1 MIGVAGAEPD
11 RVDEGRRGGQIDMA
25 DDMTDGFSD
34 EERMLLDLVERFV
47 EERLLPLERHVM
59 AREANGQVLE
69 LTEDEEQPLLD
80 LCREL
85 GLWAL
90 DAPAEVGGAAL
101 PARVMLAI
109 HERLAR
115 TITPFQFPPD
125 SPNLHMLDAV
135 ASPEQRERYLEPY
148 AQGRAKSAMAI
159 SEPGAGSDP
168 AAMRTRA
175 VRDGDDWV
183 INGRKIWVSRIPSA
197 DFTILMAVT
206 DPALGARGGITA
218 FLVDKGAPG
227 FEVEREI
234 PMLGGLRTFELRIDD
249 LRLPDRQVLG
259 EVGQGF
265 APMQKRLTVR
275 RLEIGARS
283 VGMASRALSLMCDHV
298 AQREVF
304 GEKLADRQSIQWWIA
319 DAATKIHL
327 TRLLV
332 EDAARKADRG
342 VDIRTEASMVKVFAT
357 EMASEVVDHA
367 MQSFGAL
374 GMTREMP
381 FAILFQRLRM
391 SRIYEGPTEVHRM
404 VIARRAQREYQ
415 GRA

>member
-1 MIGVAGAEPD
+1 MSDV
-11 RVDEGRRGGQIDMA
+11 
-25 DDMTDGFSD
+25 FSD
-34 EERMLLDLVERFV
+34 EEQMLLDLVERFV
-47 EERLLPLERHVM
+47 EDRLMPLERVVL
-59 AREANGQVLE
+59 AREAAGQPLE
-69 LTEDEEQPLLD
+69 LTEDEERPLLA

-90 DAPAEVGGAAL
+90 DAPEEMGGAAL

-115 TITPFQFPPD
+115 TVTPFQFPPD

-159 SEPGAGSDP
+159 SEPDAGSDP

-175 VRDGDDWV
+175 VRDGDHWV
-183 INGRKIWVSRIPSA
+183 INGRKIWVSRVPSS

-218 FLVDKGAPG
+218 FIVDRDTPG

-234 PMLGGLRTFELRIDD
+234 PMLGGLRTYELRIED
-249 LRLPDRQVLG
+249 LRLHDRQVLG

-275 RLEIGARS
+275 RLEIGARG
-283 VGMASRALSLMCDHV
+283 VGMATRALAMMCDHV
-298 AQREVF
+298 QQREVF
-304 GEKLADRQSIQWWIA
+304 GQKLADRQSIQWWIA

-332 EDAARKADRG
+332 QDAARKADRG
-342 VDIRTEASMVKVFAT
+342 EDIRTEASMVKVFAT
-357 EMASEVVDHA
+357 EMATEVVDHA

-381 FAILFQRLRM
+381 FNVLAQRLRM
-391 SRIYEGPTEVHRM
+391 ARIYEGPTEVHRM
-404 VIARRAQREYQ
+404 VIARRAAREYQ
-415 GRA
+415 KLA

>member
-1 MIGVAGAEPD
+1 MAAAHD
-11 RVDEGRRGGQIDMA
+11 DE
-25 DDMTDGFSD
+25 FSD
-34 EERMLLDLVERFV
+34 EEQMLLELVERFV
-47 EERLLPLERHVM
+47 EDRLMPLERDVL
-59 AREANGQVLE
+59 AREAAGGPLE
-69 LTEDEEQPLLD
+69 LTEDEERPLLE

-90 DAPAEVGGAAL
+90 DAPAEMGGAAL

-135 ASPEQRERYLEPY
+135 AGPEQRVKYLEPY
-148 AQGRAKSAMAI
+148 ALGRAKSAMAI
-159 SEPGAGSDP
+159 SEPDAGSDP

-175 VRDGDDWV
+175 VRDGDHWV
-183 INGRKIWVSRIPSA
+183 INGRKIWVSRVPSA

-206 DPALGARGGITA
+206 DPALGARGGMTA
-218 FLVDKGAPG
+218 FIVDRDTPG
-227 FEVEREI
+227 FVVEREI
-234 PMLGGLRTFELRIDD
+234 PMLGGNRTYELRIED
-249 LRLPDRQVLG
+249 LRLHERQVLG

-275 RLEIGARS
+275 RLEIGARG
-283 VGMASRALSLMCDHV
+283 VGMASRALAMMCRHV
-298 AQREVF
+298 QEREVF
-304 GEKLADRQSIQWWIA
+304 GQKLADRQAIQWWIA

-332 EDAARKADRG
+332 RDAARKADRG
-342 VDIRTEASMVKVFAT
+342 EDIRTEASMVKVYAT
-357 EMASEVVDHA
+357 EMAAEVVDHA

-381 FAILFQRLRM
+381 FAVLSQRLRM
-391 SRIYEGPTEVHRM
+391 SRVYEGPSEVHRM
-404 VIARRAQREYQ
+404 VVARRVIADYARRA
-415 GRA
+415 

>member
-1 MIGVAGAEPD
+1 MAE
-11 RVDEGRRGGQIDMA
+11 Q
-25 DDMTDGFSD
+25 FSD
-34 EERMLLDLVERFV
+34 EEQMLLDLVERFV
-47 EERLLPLERHVM
+47 DERLVPLERDVL
-59 AREANGQVLE
+59 AREAAGQPLQ
-69 LTEDEEQPLLD
+69 LTDAEEQPLLE

-90 DAPAEVGGAAL
+90 DAPADMGGAAL

-135 ASPEQRERYLEPY
+135 ASPEQREKYLEPY
-148 AQGRAKSAMAI
+148 AQGKSKSAMAI
-159 SEPGAGSDP
+159 SEPDAGSDP
-168 AAMRTRA
+168 AAMRARA
-175 VRDGDDWV
+175 VRDGDHWV
-183 INGRKIWVSRIPSA
+183 VNGRKIWVSRVPSA

-218 FLVDKGAPG
+218 FIVDRDTPG
-227 FEVEREI
+227 FEIERAI
-234 PMLGGLRTFELRIDD
+234 PMLGGLRTYKLRIDD
-249 LRLPDRQVLG
+249 LRLHDRQVLG

-275 RLEIGARS
+275 RLEIGARGI
-283 VGMASRALSLMCDHV
+283 GMASRALAMMCDHV
-298 AQREVF
+298 QQREVF
-304 GEKLADRQSIQWWIA
+304 GQKLADRQAIQWWVA
-319 DAATKIHL
+319 DAATNIHL

-332 EDAARKADRG
+332 QDAARKADRAE
-342 VDIRTEASMVKVFAT
+342 DIRTEASMVKVFAT

-381 FAILFQRLRM
+381 FGVLSQRLRM

-404 VIARRAQREYQ
+404 VIARRAIREYQ
-415 GRA
+415 RRA